1 MAIIGVLLLS
11 LCCTTGFAADGVQT
25 TPTLTYYGGYFNVT
39 RHWQNRVTTEYT
51 NLTRINGDYESHL
64 TQNAWLFS
72 TRII

>member
-1 MAIIGVLLLS
+1 MTIIGVLLLG
-11 LCCTTGFAADGVQT
+11 LCCSTGFAADADVVY
-25 TPTLTYYGGYFNVT
+25 PPLTYYGGYFNVT

-64 TQNAWLFS
+64 TQNAWLCR